1 MSEVVNKLNSVD
13 FNERAKKILAQEP
26 ILSAR
31 DVEVTFSLRGKKL
44 VAIRRTSL
52 DLYEGETLAI
62 VGESGSGKSVFTKC
76 FVGMLDKNGSITNGS
91 IMYEGEDLTK
101 FTEKDWLRIRGKKI
115 AMVTQD
121 PMTSLNP
128 LKTIGYQIQ
137 ESVELHRGLKGK
149 EAKQEV
155 YRILEAV
162 GIPDPERRYKQYPHE
177 FSGGMRQRVV
187 IAIAV
192 ACRPQIL
199 ICDEPTTALDVT
211 IQAQILDLIRR
222 LQKEQNMTIIY
233 ITHDLGVV
241 ANVADRVAV
250 MYGGQII
257 EIGMAN
263 EVFFDPQHPYTWALL
278 SALPQLGVKGE
289 KLPAIDGTP
298 PSLFNKIQGDAFAPR
313 NKHALN
319 IDFLEEPPMYEVTGT
334 HSVKSWLRDHRAPKV
349 EQPNSI
355 QRLSEMSLK
364 SSGTDP
370 NAYHP
375 HLDPNRETLIEVK
388 NMQVTFGTGRKKFV
402 AVDDVNFK
410 IYKGETFSLVG
421 ESGSGKTT
429 IGRAIVRINPITSGE
444 VLFKGERI
452 SGKINRETDT
462 KVIRSMQMIFQDP
475 MASLNERA
483 KVDYIVSE
491 GLINYHLYKDEHD
504 RQDKVQQALQEVG
517 LLSEFSSR
525 FPHEFSGGQRQ
536 RIGIAR
542 SLIMEP
548 EFIVADEPISALDVS
563 IRAQVLNLLND
574 LKKSRGL
581 TYLFIAHDLSVVR
594 FISDRIAVIHKGRIV
609 ELAEAEELF
618 AHPLHP
624 YTKALLSA
632 VPNPNPYLERSKKLL
647 VYDPSIH
654 HYEKEG
660 PKWVEILPG
669 HFVYGNTEEMDG
681 YRKEI
686 GL

>member
-91 IMYEGEDLTK
+91 IMYQGEDLTK
-101 FTEKDWLRIRGKKI
+101 YSEKDWLRIRGKKI

>member
-1 MSEVVNKLNSVD
+1 MSEARNLQAVD
-13 FNERAKKILAQEP
+13 FDARARQVLSQEP
-26 ILSAR
+26 LLSAK
-31 DVEVTFSLRGKKL
+31 DVEVTFSLRGNKL
-44 VAIRRTSL
+44 VAIRRASL

-76 FVGMLDKNGSITNGS
+76 FVGMLDKNGSITHGS
-91 IMYEGEDLTK
+91 IEYDGMDLTQL
-101 FTEKDWLRIRGKKI
+101 TEKQWLGVRGKKI

-128 LKTIGYQIQ
+128 LKTIGKQIQ
-137 ESVELHRGLKGK
+137 ESVELHQGLRGAA
-149 EAKQEV
+149 AKAETI
-155 YRILEAV
+155 RMLEAV

-250 MYGGQII
+250 MYAGQVI

-263 EVFFDPQHPYTWALL
+263 EVFFDPWHPYTWALL

-298 PSLFNKIQGDAFAPR
+298 PNLFNKIVGDAFAPR

-319 IDFLEEPPMYEVTGT
+319 IDFLEEPPMYEVTAT
-334 HSVKSWLRDHRAPKV
+334 HEVKAWLRDPRAPKV
-349 EQPNSI
+349 EQPNAIKLLES
-355 QRLSEMSLK
+355 QDGK
-364 SSGTDP
+364 SKGTDP

-375 HLDPNRETLIEVK
+375 HLDPNRQPLIGVK

-402 AVDDVNFK
+402 AVNDVNFT
-410 IYKGETFSLVG
+410 IYKGETFALVG

-429 IGRAIVRINPITSGE
+429 IGRALVRINPITAGE
-444 VLFKGERI
+444 VYLEGQKI
-452 SGKINRETDT
+452 NGKIT
-462 KVIRSMQMIFQDP
+462 KAQDLNVIRSCQMIFQDP

-491 GLINYHLYKDEHD
+491 GLINHHLYSSEQE
-504 RQDKVQQALQEVG
+504 RQEKVQKALEEVG
-517 LLSEFSSR
+517 LLPEFSSR

-542 SLIMEP
+542 ALIMEP
-548 EFIVADEPISALDVS
+548 KFIVADEPISALDVS

-574 LKKSRGL
+574 LKQKRGL
-581 TYLFIAHDLSVVR
+581 TYMFIAHDLSVVR

-618 AHPLHP
+618 LHPLHP
-624 YTKALLSA
+624 YTQALLSA
-632 VPNPNPYLERSKKLL
+632 VPNPNPYLERTKKLL

-654 HYEKEG
+654 DYSTDKPVWE
-660 PKWVEILPG
+660 EILPD
-669 HFVYGNTEEMDG
+669 HFIYGNQRELDG
-681 YRKEI
+681 YRKTL